1 MNVPELPKR
10 SAVLKIYFK
19 LFIKSYQNLQVIY
32 NPIYNLGCLHASNLG
47 LRHQRKLLSVIRG
60 LLIYHFDITLRFT

>member
-19 LFIKSYQNLQVIY
+19 LFIKSYQNLQVIIY
-32 NPIYNLGCLHASNLG
+32 NTIYNLGCLHASNIG
-47 LRHQRKLLSVIRG
+47 
-60 LLIYHFDITLRFT
+60 